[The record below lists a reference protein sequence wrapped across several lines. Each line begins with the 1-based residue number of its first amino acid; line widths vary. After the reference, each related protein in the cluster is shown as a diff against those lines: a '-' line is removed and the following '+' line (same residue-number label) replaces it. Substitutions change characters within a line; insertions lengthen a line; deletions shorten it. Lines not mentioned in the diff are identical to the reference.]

1 MVRVAISGFGRIGRC
16 LVRAIHEQGL
26 EQSIQVVAIN
36 DLVEPYVLSHLLR
49 HDTTHGHFRTPV
61 TLDGDRLGVGNQSIL
76 CVAERDPARLP
87 WKTLGVD
94 LVLECSGK
102 LKKRERL
109 EGHLEAG
116 AARVLVSYP
125 VPDADRTVVYG
136 INHDQLGRDDRIVSN
151 ASCTTN
157 CLAPVVKVLN
167 DAFGV
172 VQGQMTTIHAY
183 TNDQNL
189 IDKAHSDVYRAR
201 AAASNMIP
209 TRTGAADTVGLV
221 LPELAGKLDGMAVR
235 VPTIN
240 VSMVDLHAILT
251 TQADVDTINAAMR
264 RASEEGALKGVLGYN
279 DEPLVSVDFN
289 HSPFSAV
296 HDAGQ
301 TRVLGSQV
309 KVMAWYD
316 NEWGFTNRMLDV
328 AQVMAGF
335 R

>member
-61 TLDGDRLGVGNQSIL
+61 TLDGDRLGVGNQAIL
-76 CVAERDPARLP
+76 CVAERDPVRLP

-102 LKKRERL
+102 LKNREL
-109 EGHLEAG
+109 LKGHLEAG
-116 AARVLVSYP
+116 AARVLVAYP
-125 VPDADRTVVYG
+125 VADADRTVVYG

-209 TRTGAADTVGLV
+209 TRTGAADTVGRV

-251 TQADVDTINAAMR
+251 TPADVDTVNAAMR
-264 RASEEGALKGVLGYN
+264 RASEGFLKGILGYN

-328 AQVMAGF
+328 ARVMVGV